1 VQDYCTEYSVL
12 INLYYPPPIAKSAV
26 ALCTTLITLNEDVQD
41 DERNE
46 TWTTAFGSLAG
57 NIRLLVKPHH
67 VVFPYNRQVKEN
79 P

>member
-1 VQDYCTEYSVL
+1 LTRNVQDYCTEYSVL

-46 TWTTAFGSLAG
+46 T
-57 NIRLLVKPHH
+57 
-67 VVFPYNRQVKEN
+67 
-79 P
+79 